1 MNPNVEKT
9 GSVAPVNK
17 KMHKNDIVQ
26 EIVNYNLKLLGK
38 EVYVI
43 KNGGWRGKVENVIDE
58 EYFTVSH
65 FDNPSTVEKVSM
77 YDIRSL
83 SYDSF

>member
-1 MNPNVEKT
+1 M
-9 GSVAPVNK
+9 GSAAPVNK
-17 KMHKNDIVQ
+17 KMHKKDIAQ
-26 EIVNYNLKLLGK
+26 EIVNYNLKLLGA

-43 KNGGWRGKVENVIDE
+43 KDGGWRGKVENVVDD
-58 EYFTVSH
+58 EYFTVSR
-65 FDNPSTVEKVSM
+65 FDSPSTVEKVSM